1 MRRRLVPAADD
12 LAGEVRL
19 VFDGA
24 SDHER
29 RQLDAALV
37 HQVEHARDAL
47 GVAVGEKRVGRQVGQ
62 PSLDR
67 FGQEPPAPE
76 MGWPPASNIS
86 DRLTAMRAPFGQKSP
101 ASRAGARL
109 ERAPVRCPSTP
120 R

>member
-1 MRRRLVPAADD
+1 MFAAVRRRLVPAADD

-24 SDHER
+24 ADHER
-29 RQLDAALV
+29 RQLDAVLV

-67 FGQEPPAPE
+67 FGQEP
-76 MGWPPASNIS
+76 
-86 DRLTAMRAPFGQKSP
+86 
-101 ASRAGARL
+101 AGTRDGLAR
-109 ERAPVRCPSTP
+109 P
-120 R
+120 RT